1 MESVQSMEPLES
13 VKNKN
18 FYHSVAFAN
27 AGATTMIVTNKTKEQ
42 IFPLIVFFNE
52 ITLNDIIIYLHLY
65 DYTHSQY
72 IDIMRTLLLNPPIDV
87 STYIIKG
94 ETLKNDITIYNE
106 ETLDIVIIDFL
117 RNSFDVIEYVV
128 LIWNK
133 LKCNGTLIFT
143 DVDGNDQNLK
153 NELLKLFGTVIKI
166 PPTICVDIHFIIDT
180 NILMIKKTL
189 LLKHL

>member
-18 FYHSVAFAN
+18 FYHSIAFAN

-42 IFPLIVFFNE
+42 IIPLIVFFNE
-52 ITLNDIIIYLHLY
+52 ITLNDIIIYLHVH

-94 ETLKNDITIYNE
+94 ESLKNDITVYNE

-117 RNSFDVIEYVV
+117 RNSYDVIEYVV

-180 NILMIKKTL
+180 NILMIKKPCY
-189 LLKHL
+189 